1 MLSDRQRLLELA
13 LESLQ
18 NKKRQLDVEIVEI
31 TRELQGGAA
40 KTARISAR
48 DSGIAL
54 IKKRA
59 RFSKEERF
67 RRSQRMKAYW
77 DNWRRKKGRQ
87 K

>member
-40 KTARISAR
+40 KTARISAG

-54 IKKRA
+54 IKKRS